1 MTNNLF
7 DKKIEEIGMDKTI
20 YQKLKNNNI
29 LLLKD
34 LWKLNRKDLKSY
46 NLNDSEVNQIIIKM
60 QLMSLDLNKKIYN
73 KK

>member
-1 MTNNLF
+1 MTKNLF
-7 DKKIEEIGMDKTI
+7 DKKIEEIDVDKTV

-29 LLLKD
+29 CLIKD
-34 LWKLNRKDLKSY
+34 LWGLKRKDLKNY

-60 QLMSLDLNKKIYN
+60 QLIGLDLNKKIYN